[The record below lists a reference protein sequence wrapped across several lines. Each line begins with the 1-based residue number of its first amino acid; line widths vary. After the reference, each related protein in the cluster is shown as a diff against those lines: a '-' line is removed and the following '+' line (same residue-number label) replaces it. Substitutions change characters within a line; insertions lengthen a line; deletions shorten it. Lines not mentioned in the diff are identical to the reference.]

1 MVAAVYFFVPSR
13 SIRFVNRACSF
24 CDCCQRPPAKST
36 SMRTTSCSPALIT
49 VNGIPF
55 GNVIRTGGSIRKFF
69 RVCISGCIVRS
80 IRLDSILQKFF
91 CPFQVLRGIN
101 SNSFHFTDTY
111 LYFVSV
117 LQPAKLL
124 QRFDQFQRRLWKH
137 GNLFQHLCTIS
148 IQSDVLVVG
157 MSLQPVLFLG
167 IPLIRNDRT
176 AKIKCIPVLVD
187 YHFR

>member
-1 MVAAVYFFVPSR
+1 MHIPTSWTIRAMSRSNPVFGNGGSRIFFVPSR

-91 CPFQVLRGIN
+91 CPFQVLWGIN
-101 SNSFHFTDTY
+101 SNSFHFTDTDLY
-111 LYFVSV
+111 LYPFSSQRSCSKDSANSKEDCGSMVISFSTSV
-117 LQPAKLL
+117 
-124 QRFDQFQRRLWKH
+124 R
-137 GNLFQHLCTIS
+137 
-148 IQSDVLVVG
+148 
-157 MSLQPVLFLG
+157 
-167 IPLIRNDRT
+167 
-176 AKIKCIPVLVD
+176 
-187 YHFR
+187 

>member
-1 MVAAVYFFVPSR
+1 MHIPTNWTIRAMSRSNPVFRQWWQAVYFFVPSR
-13 SIRFVNRACSF
+13 SIRFANRACSF

-91 CPFQVLRGIN
+91 CPFQVLWGIN
-101 SNSFHFTDTY
+101 SNSFHFTDTD

-117 LQPAKLL
+117 SPASEAAPK
-124 QRFDQFQRRLWKH
+124 
-137 GNLFQHLCTIS
+137 
-148 IQSDVLVVG
+148 
-157 MSLQPVLFLG
+157 
-167 IPLIRNDRT
+167 IRPT
-176 AKIKCIPVLVD
+176 PKKTVEAW
-187 YHFR
+187 